1 MLVALLSFR
10 ADFTAAIRSTRL
22 NGDGNVRDVVDHG
35 SCDEEDDMQDF
46 DFKCIICTKYMRS
59 HHLLVNNRKHIAN
72 DDGDYEDYDVVDFNQ
87 IINH

>member
-35 SCDEEDDMQDF
+35 SCDEEDDM
-46 DFKCIICTKYMRS
+46 
-59 HHLLVNNRKHIAN
+59 
-72 DDGDYEDYDVVDFNQ
+72 
-87 IINH
+87 